1 MYQVKETTRREG
13 VEAGAGP
20 PLRDPPPRF
29 LPPARV
35 ATLTRYGTTT
45 RYGNIRHS
53 AQKGRLSIGVLLC
66 QIPFDTCQIPFDTSP
81 GSGFLLRLLGLFLF
95 LLNGPGLLHDCPSL
109 RDDVRHDLK

>member
-66 QIPFDTCQIPFDTSP
+66 QIPFDTSP
-81 GSGFLLRLLGLFLF
+81 GAGFLLRLLGLFLF
-95 LLNGPGLLHDCPSL
+95 LLNGAGLLHDCPSL
-109 RDDVRHDLK
+109 RDDVRHGLKEFLLLSD